1 MNVWDKNIKVED
13 NSYFH
18 FGDPIIKKFKS
29 KNNKFIHID
38 LFSGCGGFSCGFQQS
53 GFSTELAID
62 IHKPSIE
69 TIEINHKN
77 TSTIL
82 GDIRKVNPQRV
93 LEIISDLNA
102 KIVVTAGVPC
112 QGFSRSNRKETMMMK
127 ETFISE
133 NF

>member
-1 MNVWDKNIKVED
+1 MWDKNIKVED

-18 FGDPIIKKFKS
+18 FGMIQSLKKFKS

-112 QGFSRSNRKETMMMK
+112 QGFSRSNRKRNDDDER
-127 ETFISE
+127 
-133 NF
+133 NFYFREF